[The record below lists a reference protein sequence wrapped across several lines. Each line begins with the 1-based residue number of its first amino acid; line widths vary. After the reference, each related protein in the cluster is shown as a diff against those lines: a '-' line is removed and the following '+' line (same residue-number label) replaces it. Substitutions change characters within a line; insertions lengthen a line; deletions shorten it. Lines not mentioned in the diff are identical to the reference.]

1 MISRR
6 GVAAFLLMAGVV
18 SYAVY
23 DWRKKQ
29 DDESHQAE
37 EKKLFHVGEEEVR
50 SLRLRR
56 EAGEITLLKTP
67 EGWSIQAPITA
78 PADDTAVEG
87 LVSSLLR
94 STIEKRLGP
103 VADLESYSLA
113 PPEVEVEISAGEGE
127 GKSEETVRI
136 GEKHPFSGEYYGQ
149 IGAETDLLLLSSGV
163 ARAREVD
170 LMALREKELIR
181 LETWRVNQLEI
192 QRKDA
197 TIRMIRKDGKWNLES
212 PVHTP
217 AADGTVADLISHLGR
232 LKAIR
237 FPAEEPE
244 NLEIYG
250 LDAPGI
256 RVSILQEDWRE
267 PRRIDFGAKNEAG
280 NLFVRRWDRSAV
292 MEVEESIWPKLNQS
306 VDEFRKSELFL
317 ASRWNL
323 TALDLS
329 DAAGE
334 VGLAK
339 NEAGSWQWAGE
350 NPASSPVGETVEE
363 LLDSLESLRAVAFI
377 DGVEPDQTR
386 FGLAEPRLRVAAR
399 TEKKPDSPFELLVGG
414 PAGGERVYV
423 KQGNW
428 PTIYEVPED
437 QIREVE
443 ERISALRAPT
453 PEPSPEEE
461 TPAGEE

>member
-1 MISRR
+1 VISRR

-29 DDESHQAE
+29 AGERSEAE
-37 EKKLFHVGEEEVR
+37 EKKLFHIEQEEVR

-56 EAGEITLLKTP
+56 EAGEIRLVKTA

-78 PADDTAVEG
+78 PADDTAVNG

-103 VADLESYSLA
+103 VADLDSYSLA

-127 GKSEETVRI
+127 GKKEESVRI

-163 ARAREVD
+163 ARAGEVD
-170 LMALREKELIR
+170 LMGLREKGLIG
-181 LETWRVNQLEI
+181 LESWKVKQLEI
-192 QRKDA
+192 QRRDA
-197 TIRMIRKDGKWNLES
+197 TIRLIREDGKWFLES
-212 PVHTP
+212 PVLTP
-217 AADGTVADLISHLGR
+217 AADGTVADIISHLGR
-232 LKAIR
+232 LEAIS

-244 NLEIYG
+244 DLEIYG

-256 RVSILQEDWRE
+256 RVTVLQEDWRE
-267 PRRIDFGAKNEAG
+267 PRRIDFGAKNEEG
-280 NLFVRRWDRSAV
+280 NLFARRWDRTAV

-306 VDEFRKSELFL
+306 VDEIRNSQLFL

-323 TALDLS
+323 ASLDLS

-334 VGLAK
+334 IHLAK
-339 NEAGSWQWAGE
+339 NEAGSWQWAGDT
-350 NPASSPVGETVEE
+350 PASPLAGEAVEE
-363 LLDSLESLRAVAFI
+363 LLDSLESLQAEAFI
-377 DGVEPDQTR
+377 DGAEADQAR
-386 FGLAEPRLRVAAR
+386 FGLAEPRLRMAAA
-399 TEKKPDSPFELLVGG
+399 TEEKPDSPFELLVGG
-414 PAGGERVYV
+414 PAGGERVYA

-428 PTIYEVPED
+428 PTIYEVPKD
-437 QIREVE
+437 LVREVE
-443 ERISALRAPT
+443 ARISALRAPT
-453 PEPSPEEE
+453 PEPSQEEE